1 MHRRLLCLAVASVLL
16 SACTKDQSVSQV
28 SPRPVKIEIAGNSNT
43 SQSDSFIGT
52 LRARQRT
59 DLSFEAAGR
68 VQTMLVDIG
77 DKVKAGQV
85 LAQLDEAPARWR
97 AVRAQADRDAA
108 AATLA
113 ERHTWLQQQQTL
125 ARDNIISSTAL
136 QAAQVSHQQAQSQLA
151 AAEAALSAAR
161 RDLSLTRITAP
172 FDGEIVARLV
182 QAHHDVTPGQAILQ
196 LESGKALELVAQLP
210 EQLATQLQSGS
221 TARAQNGD
229 LQFPVRLE
237 RVSRRSDNGS
247 LVQAV
252 FAVSDV
258 PAKLRSGSVVTLELP
273 RVKQA
278 ALTLPASALLPGTDA
293 GSARVMLL
301 QGDRIQSRSVKTE
314 GSLLAGGRIAV
325 SGIQPGEKVVV
336 AGTASLHDGQIA
348 VAYANPSV
356 LQGAVK

>member
-16 SACTKDQSVSQV
+16 SACQDQPVSQV
-28 SPRPVKIEIAGNSNT
+28 SPGPVKIEIAGNSNT

-182 QAHHDVTPGQAILQ
+182 QAHHDVTP
-196 LESGKALELVAQLP
+196 V
-210 EQLATQLQSGS
+210 
-221 TARAQNGD
+221 R
-229 LQFPVRLE
+229 QFCSWSPAKHWNWWRNC
-237 RVSRRSDNGS
+237 RSNWRRSYRT
-247 LVQAV
+247 AV
-252 FAVSDV
+252 PEHRTAICSF
-258 PAKLRSGSVVTLELP
+258 RSGWSGF
-273 RVKQA
+273 
-278 ALTLPASALLPGTDA
+278 PAQRQWFTGA
-293 GSARVMLL
+293 GSVCCQRC
-301 QGDRIQSRSVKTE
+301 
-314 GSLLAGGRIAV
+314 
-325 SGIQPGEKVVV
+325 SGE
-336 AGTASLHDGQIA
+336 TAQR
-348 VAYANPSV
+348 
-356 LQGAVK
+356 